1 MSLFS
6 PVQSLKHFLLV
17 ASIASSAFHIAHIR
31 QAGGTATD
39 FYKRHSRWTEG
50 LLSAAKAVGWGAST
64 LVSTADDVVGGTGKF
79 EQLEVRMNSV
89 VII

>member
-1 MSLFS
+1 M
-6 PVQSLKHFLLV
+6 
-17 ASIASSAFHIAHIR
+17 IIRTNSACF

-64 LVSTADDVVGGTGKF
+64 LVNTADDVVSGTGKF
-79 EQLEVRMNSV
+79 EQLEVSAGV
-89 VII
+89 GVCV